1 MLTSAALAKSA
12 PERSLGYLL
21 VDAVRLMRKDF
32 YDRSKGLKLT
42 PALARLLYYVHRAP
56 GSRQADLAARL
67 EVTPVT
73 LSRMLDRLAQRG
85 YVRRAADS
93 ADRRAFRVF
102 VDRAGEPLVGR
113 MDQIVALTA
122 ARATR
127 GLSERDRAALLRQLQ
142 RVVDNLSGA
151 GR

>member
-1 MLTSAALAKSA
+1 MPGTNSASSQ
-12 PERSLGYLL
+12 RTLGYLL

-32 YDRSKGLKLT
+32 YERAKGLQLT
-42 PALARLLYYVHRAP
+42 PALARLLYYIHRDP

-73 LSRMLDRLAQRG
+73 LSRMVDRLAERG
-85 YVRRAADS
+85 YVRRVADS
-93 ADRRAFRVF
+93 SDRRAFRVF

-113 MDQIVALTA
+113 MDKIGALTA

-127 GLSERDRAALLRQLQ
+127 GLSQRDHATLLRQLR
-142 RVVDNLSGA
+142 RVVNNLSVA
-151 GR
+151 GP

>member
-1 MLTSAALAKSA
+1 MLTSAALSKSA

-56 GSRQADLAARL
+56 GSRQAELAARL

>member
-12 PERSLGYLL
+12 PDRSLGYLL

-32 YDRSKGLKLT
+32 YDRAKGLKLT

-56 GSRQADLAARL
+56 GSRQAELAARL

-127 GLSERDRAALLRQLQ
+127 GLSERDRTALLRQLQ
-142 RVVDNLSGA
+142 RIVDNLSGA
-151 GR
+151 GH